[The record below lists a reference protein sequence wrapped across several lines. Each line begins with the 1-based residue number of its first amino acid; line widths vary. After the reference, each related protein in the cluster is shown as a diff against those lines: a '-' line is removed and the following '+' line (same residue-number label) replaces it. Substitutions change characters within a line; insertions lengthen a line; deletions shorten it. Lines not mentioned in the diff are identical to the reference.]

1 MLDAEN
7 KALRQEQ
14 KQLNATI
21 AELTMTNATL
31 TRKVE
36 GLEKEVAAAAHEHTE
51 HATRRRIME
60 AEAAAQVNVFQKLAI
75 KLKPDSQFNI
85 RAGVTIYACN
95 CLQAKLLM
103 AATDQHGLL
112 KSQCAVVSRD
122 LEAANRA
129 IDDTKRE
136 LALQTRLLME
146 ARKDAERIPELEQTI
161 VQLRE
166 DAEKEKAALHQENE
180 DLRHAR
186 QIDASALSILQGD
199 RITFDES
206 RENYKI
212 VLGRDECSALH

>member
-1 MLDAEN
+1 
-7 KALRQEQ
+7 
-14 KQLNATI
+14 
-21 AELTMTNATL
+21 
-31 TRKVE
+31 
-36 GLEKEVAAAAHEHTE
+36 
-51 HATRRRIME
+51 
-60 AEAAAQVNVFQKLAI
+60 
-75 KLKPDSQFNI
+75 
-85 RAGVTIYACN
+85 
-95 CLQAKLLM
+95 M

-166 DAEKEKAALHQENE
+166 DAGKEKAALHQENE